1 MRPLQASGGYL
12 DGLLNG
18 NVFEALSGPFVD
30 TLGVP
35 MAALLFF
42 GGIGAAY
49 YANSGKAL
57 MPVVMIILVGGVT
70 LAYAPPAAARFA
82 VITLLLGLA
91 SVAYLAWQQASGGP

>member
-70 LAYAPPAAARFA
+70 LAYAPAAAARFA

>member
-91 SVAYLAWQQASGGP
+91 SVAYLAWQQARGGP